1 MSKNIKIF
9 LSFMI
14 ILIISLMVII
24 INKRSFS
31 SEKDNLYKGNFKPY
45 HLLSY
50 DNKLYKFKFYD
61 GRSSG
66 TYIKTI
72 TNKDIDAKIYVTSFL
87 EYEDLNKMKLERI
100 KDTYI
105 GRNNNSY
112 HITKKIN
119 NSYFN
124 IKIKIEKNLNIKD
137 ILKVLDSITYR
148 EENINKSYK
157 ENNTLKG
164 HLHYKEASLEY
175 ELTSF
180 MENASYLDNLLLLE
194 KDGKKILLEFSDKKG
209 KDYLKIDNYYLN
221 YYLDISLID
230 KIKRSNFKLITP

>member
-1 MSKNIKIF
+1 MSKNIKIL

-72 TNKDIDAKIYVTSFL
+72 INKDIDAKIYVTSFL

-105 GRNNNSY
+105 GRSNNSY

-164 HLHYKEASLEY
+164 HLHYKKASLEY

-194 KDGKKILLEFSDKKG
+194 NDGKKILLEFSDKKG